1 MSQNV
6 LITGTNR
13 GLGLEFARQYA
24 TAGWQVFAC
33 CRNPHKADALQRLKL
48 KQGEMLSIH
57 ALDVAD
63 FARIDQL
70 AKQLS
75 GNTIDVLINNAG
87 VYQYGGESFGSIDY
101 EACLQSFRINA
112 MAPLKMAEAFIQ
124 HIANS
129 EQKKIINITSKLGSI
144 DDNRS
149 GHHYLYRSSKAALNM
164 VTKNL
169 AIDLATY
176 GITTIVLHPGLVQTD
191 MGGTARRPRWS
202 KASPACVRLSRVS
215 AASTAAD
222 FMTSADKK
230 LLGNP
235 WKIHAVEVN

>member
-1 MSQNV
+1 MSNI

-24 TAGWQVFAC
+24 SAGWQVIAC
-33 CRNPHKADALQRLKL
+33 CRNPHKADSLQRLKL
-48 KQGEMLSIH
+48 KHADRLSIH

-63 FARIDQL
+63 CARINQL

-75 GNTIDVLINNAG
+75 GNAIDVLINNAG
-87 VYQYGGESFGSIDY
+87 IYQYGKEGFGSIDY
-101 EACLQSFRINA
+101 AAWMDSFRINT

-129 EQKKIINITSKLGSI
+129 EQKKIINITSKMGSI

-164 VTKNL
+164 VTKSL

-191 MGGTARRPRWS
+191 MGGYGAPTTVEQSISGMREVIARIGS
-202 KASPACVRLSRVS
+202 KDSGKFY
-215 AASTAAD
+215 D
-222 FMTSADKK
+222 FRGQEIA
-230 LLGNP
+230 
-235 WKIHAVEVN
+235 W